1 MSKLPLI
8 VLLLTGCAYM
18 SEVISGDE
26 NSVQIKAG
34 PYANPGP
41 TASKHCGKYG
51 KSAKLR
57 SFQGGMIYEFT
68 CH

>member
-8 VLLLTGCAYM
+8 VLLLTGCAYV

-26 NSVQIKAG
+26 NVVYIRAG

-41 TASKHCGKYG
+41 TAKEHCGQYG
-51 KSAKLR
+51 KSAMLAQV
-57 SFQGGMIYEFT
+57 SGGIYQFT
-68 CH
+68 CN